1 MQETYIFMGDMNLLI
16 NKIKIIPLKLII
28 RFDIIIMSDLISVD
42 LKNGII
48 LEISARFVK
57 GIGGFCKMSGKH

>member
-48 LEISARFVK
+48 LETFA
-57 GIGGFCKMSGKH
+57 